1 MRYVSRAIRLFAV
14 VAVTAGIASC
24 TGPQVRHVVL
34 QCDDGT
40 PLSATYAPDR
50 SSVTVEN
57 GGTVTLQVARSA
69 SGARYAG
76 PEAEFWEHRGAFR
89 WIRPGKPAVTCV
101 VSTEPGSGAPIGIA
115 NPASVHCAEVGGRN
129 VTETL
134 PNGSEFGVC
143 LFEDNRQCGQWALFR
158 GGVSRRRASDHRI
171 SIGRRALLRDYRFHL
186 RRLGR
191 ERNLHDA
198 GRQGLRPSDLFRRDL
213 SLRTDGYLAPR
224 MRGRPSSFH
233 SLREPKFGC
242 PRQP

>member
-1 MRYVSRAIRLFAV
+1 MRYASRAIRLFAV

-50 SSVTVEN
+50 SSVTIEN
-57 GGTVTLQVARSA
+57 GGAVTLQVARSA

-89 WIRPGKPAVTCV
+89 WIRSGKPAVTCV

-158 GGVSRRRASDHRI
+158 GGCPV
-171 SIGRRALLRDYRFHL
+171 G
-186 RRLGR
+186 
-191 ERNLHDA
+191 
-198 GRQGLRPSDLFRRDL
+198 GLRITGYPSDAARYCAITGSTYGVSGENETCTTPEGKVCGLAAYF
-213 SLRTDGYLAPR
+213 DGTCR
-224 MRGRPSSFH
+224 
-233 SLREPKFGC
+233 
-242 PRQP
+242 